1 MPQMKVTPYLN
12 FDGTCAEAFRFYEK
26 ELGGKVTFTMPYS
39 QAPPNSNIPPDM
51 ADRILHAEIQIG
63 DNKILASDTP
73 PGRAQPMRSAYLCLS
88 VDSTPE
94 AERIFSALTN
104 QGEVLQAMEETF
116 FAHRFGSVRDRYGV
130 LWMIIHERSMQP
142 PA

>member
-1 MPQMKVTPYLN
+1 MKLTPYLN

-26 ELGGKVTFTMPYS
+26 ELGGKVIFTMPYG
-39 QAPPNSNIPPDM
+39 QAPVPNIPPEM

-63 DNKILASDTP
+63 ENKIMASDATP
-73 PGRAQPMRSAYLCLS
+73 GSVQPMSSAYLALN

-104 QGEVLQAMEETF
+104 QGEVLQAIQETF
-116 FAHRFGSVRDRYGV
+116 FAFRFGMARDRYGV
-130 LWMIIHERSMQP
+130 LWMIIHQRPAP
-142 PA
+142 PAA